1 MRFAELSR
9 KSYFR
14 LFLVYGVFLV
24 LMLLLIL
31 PLIGQVTRTLEE
43 RSIGSYTDELNR
55 NIGRLDGQIDS
66 FAAIVR
72 HIAAERRYAR
82 TLHASGNEDHERL
95 LMLRNF
101 QQELYDAASG
111 FDGIRDFAVLTA
123 NGAVICRTRIYPVH
137 AGMNT
142 RCYRSKIGR
151 LPFAIR
157 NELNERIRDGAQ
169 GAELLDW
176 LNGLK
181 ETKRILREM
190 GGPRSGAAST
200 SGRAAS
206 AAAINAQNLTD
217 WRSSG
222 YKDWLDDQKDADRI
236 RRLAEVSQTI
246 ATAAGGNAAGVACNI
261 ATAKIMDAL

>member
-1 MRFAELSR
+1 
-9 KSYFR
+9 
-14 LFLVYGVFLV
+14 
-24 LMLLLIL
+24 
-31 PLIGQVTRTLEE
+31 
-43 RSIGSYTDELNR
+43 
-55 NIGRLDGQIDS
+55 
-66 FAAIVR
+66 
-72 HIAAERRYAR
+72 
-82 TLHASGNEDHERL
+82 
-95 LMLRNF
+95 
-101 QQELYDAASG
+101 
-111 FDGIRDFAVLTA
+111 
-123 NGAVICRTRIYPVH
+123 
-137 AGMNT
+137 MNT

-169 GAELLDW
+169 GAEILEW

-190 GGPRSGAAST
+190 GASV

-206 AAAINAQNLTD
+206 AAPINAQNLTD

-261 ATAKIMDAL
+261 ATAKIMDALEAADDDMIADLSKALVALRAGENAAQKVALAEEKNALAKEHLSLSRAKFERDTTRLFIKWAQNKDACALATDRRLGSDEKTERLGRLMFGDLWEGAENGK